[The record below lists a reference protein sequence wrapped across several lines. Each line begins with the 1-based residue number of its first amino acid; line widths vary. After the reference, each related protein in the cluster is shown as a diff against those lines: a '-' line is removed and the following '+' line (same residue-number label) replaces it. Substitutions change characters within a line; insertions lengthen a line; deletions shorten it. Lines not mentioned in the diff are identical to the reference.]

1 MVKRVW
7 RALKPDDMAVVTNY
21 LMELPDAERP
31 LYGLTGIKT
40 SFWSRIAGGA
50 KPFVV
55 LFTADRVI
63 LSKRSVGG
71 IKQLW
76 GDEHALSDLVDLST
90 RKGPLLDSALF
101 TFANEFKIRI
111 GNIPHTQIAP
121 VVGLMQEGVAA
132 LEWSR
137 LTDVQRTNCYYTF
150 TMMKILPRDLL

>member
-7 RALKPDDMAVVTNY
+7 RALKPDDMAVVTSY
-21 LMELPDAERP
+21 LTELPDAERP

-40 SFWSRIAGGA
+40 SFWSRIGGGA

-55 LFTADRVI
+55 LLMADRVI
-63 LSKRSVGG
+63 LSKRTVGG

-76 GDEHALSDLVDLST
+76 GEEHALAELVDLST
-90 RKGPLLDSALF
+90 RRGPLLNSALF
-101 TFANEFKIRI
+101 TFANGFKIRI

-121 VVGLMQEGVAA
+121 VVRFMNEGTGAF
-132 LEWSR
+132 EWGR